1 MSDAPAPAASP
12 APETPAAPAAP
23 PAAEPA
29 APEATLAAPAA
40 AEPASSEAT
49 PAEPETPKE
58 PPPPPRVAEARK
70 MLAKAEKAQA
80 DAKAKLEAAEAKE
93 RELQG
98 EAERLKGLIQQSRST
113 YELGRDLKGLQ
124 GPGATKKI
132 LARLKADGIQLDLRE
147 LAAAVLEPD
156 DDDRPLTKRELLQ
169 IEEERRK
176 AAETAEAERK
186 GKEDKARSE
195 AKTKAEENLLTLVQS
210 KAPTAAKALSRMG
223 AHGRGFLIEQAYKA
237 YAELMAQGRP
247 HGLEAIADELEVRM
261 RRDYPEWAPAAP
273 AEGASSGT
281 VTPIGSKKPS
291 ALSNASTTK
300 APPPKPLSQMSEDE
314 RWAQYERNMKKGAK

>member
-1 MSDAPAPAASP
+1 MPGPIWQQAA
-12 APETPAAPAAP
+12 
-23 PAAEPA
+23 
-29 APEATLAAPAA
+29 
-40 AEPASSEAT
+40 
-49 PAEPETPKE
+49 
-58 PPPPPRVAEARK
+58 
-70 MLAKAEKAQA
+70 
-80 DAKAKLEAAEAKE
+80 
-93 RELQG
+93 G
-98 EAERLKGLIQQSRST
+98 FFF
-113 YELGRDLKGLQ
+113 
-124 GPGATKKI
+124 
-132 LARLKADGIQLDLRE
+132 
-147 LAAAVLEPD
+147 
-156 DDDRPLTKRELLQ
+156 LTDPQ
-169 IEEERRK
+169 Y
-176 AAETAEAERK
+176 AEAERK

-314 RWAQYERNMKKGAK
+314 RWAQYSLDFIRRMGEPERDERHADQRHVAIERAHSSLLRSRFRPDLLAAR

>member
-1 MSDAPAPAASP
+1 MSDAPAATP

-40 AEPASSEAT
+40 AEPASSEVT
-49 PAEPETPKE
+49 PAEPEAPKE

-113 YELGRDLKGLQ
+113 YELGRDIKGLQ

-273 AEGASSGT
+273 AEGALSGGS